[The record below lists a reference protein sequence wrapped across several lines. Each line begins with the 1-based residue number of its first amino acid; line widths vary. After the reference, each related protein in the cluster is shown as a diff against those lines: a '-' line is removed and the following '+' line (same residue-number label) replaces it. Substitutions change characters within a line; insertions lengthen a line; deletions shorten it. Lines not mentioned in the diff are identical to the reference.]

1 MRKKK
6 LKRYKV
12 SSNDS
17 ICFAVSVVSQPA
29 VESNFMTFS
38 EAKVQNFVAVEEQ
51 DRHML
56 YGCALRANYPIYRRD
71 DNGYEYI
78 LEFDRNAIDE
88 IVKKYFKMGFQN
100 SWTEAHDEEVNGLTI
115 CESWIK
121 ESDTFD
127 KSIQLG
133 LDPNIECGSWL
144 IGVYCE
150 NEDIWQKCKNGEYQ
164 GFSVE
169 AMVSLEEFDKIIEDG
184 EKSVEDDNN
193 MIDFSEMS
201 SKEFFDKI
209 KEIILDAWNSKSD
222 KKEEEAP
229 KVEEVE
235 MEQQPTETIVETPT
249 ETVVETPEEPIAP
262 EVVEQPKVEEIASPE
277 ANDEPTEP
285 KKDAHLE
292 ELIKNLTA
300 EIAALKE
307 ANNGLTEKVKE
318 MSHEPSVKPVNP
330 QAKPSAGDA
339 YSQWRETMRNL
350 VR

>member
-209 KEIILDAWNSKSD
+209 KEIILDAWNNKS
-222 KKEEEAP
+222 EEE
-229 KVEEVE
+229 KVEHTEEVM
-235 MEQQPTETIVETPT
+235 MEETPIT
-249 ETVVETPEEPIAP
+249 ETVVETPEEPITP

-277 ANDEPTEP
+277 ANDEP

-318 MSHEPSVKPVNP
+318 MSHEPSTKPVNP
-330 QAKPSAGDA
+330 QAKPSAGDT

>member
-1 MRKKK
+1 MRKKRK
-6 LKRYKV
+6 LKKYKV
-12 SSNDS
+12 SSTDS
-17 ICFAVSVVSQPA
+17 LCFAVSVVDRPA
-29 VESNFMTFS
+29 VDSNFMTFS

-51 DRHML
+51 DRHMI

-100 SWTEAHDEEVNGLTI
+100 SWTEAHQEEVNGLTI

-127 KSIQLG
+127 KSVQLG
-133 LDPNIECGSWL
+133 LDPSISIGSWI
-144 IGVYCE
+144 IGVHCE

-184 EKSVEDDNN
+184 EKPVEDDNN

-209 KEIILDAWNSKSD
+209 KEIILDAWNNKSD
-222 KKEEEAP
+222 EKHT
-229 KVEEVE
+229 EEVE
-235 MEQQPTETIVETPT
+235 MEETPTIT
-249 ETVVETPEEPIAP
+249 ETVVETPEEPIVT
-262 EVVEQPKVEEIASPE
+262 EVVEQPKVEEIAAPE
-277 ANDEPTEP
+277 ANDEP

-330 QAKPSAGDA
+330 QAKPSACDA

-350 VR
+350 VGN